1 MRASEYRELVRIM
14 VKNTLNKRFPSLNKN
29 ALNEAANVVALNIHA
44 RFYGANV
51 DNVDSPLWRASGEFK
66 APDVDAIE
74 ILGKGA
80 IE

>member
-14 VKNTLNKRFPSLNKN
+14 VKNTLNKRFPGLNKN
-29 ALNEAANVVALNIHA
+29 ALNKAANVIATNVHA

-51 DNVDSPLWRASGEFK
+51 DNIDSPLWRAGGEFK

-74 ILGKGA
+74 ILGKGV
-80 IE
+80 IK